1 MPDRGVGTTGRF
13 LVGKAAPNLVDPD
26 RMSADDRLGEVVCL
40 LAAGFLRYRSARAV
54 DGGEEDLDFL
64 RTSSEVCHK
73 PQSEGE
79 SL

>member
-1 MPDRGVGTTGRF
+1 MPDRGVGTTGCF
-13 LVGKAAPNLVDPD
+13 PVGKAAPNRVDPE
-26 RMSADDRLGEVVCL
+26 RMPADERLQEVASL

-54 DGGEEDLDFL
+54 DGGEKDLDFL
-64 RTSSEVCHK
+64 RTSSEVYRK